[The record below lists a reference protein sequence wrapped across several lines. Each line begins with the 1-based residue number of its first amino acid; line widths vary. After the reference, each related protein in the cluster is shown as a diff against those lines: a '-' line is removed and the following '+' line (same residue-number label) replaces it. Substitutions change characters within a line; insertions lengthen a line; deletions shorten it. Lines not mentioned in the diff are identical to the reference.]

1 MTIRCI
7 PGGIFLTN
15 CYIIGDEDTKEAILI
30 DPGEQ
35 LPEILQD
42 IKESNLSITK
52 IVNPTARFVVRSL
65 NCNLLL

>member
-1 MTIRCI
+1 MIIRCI

-35 LPEILQD
+35 LP
-42 IKESNLSITK
+42 
-52 IVNPTARFVVRSL
+52 
-65 NCNLLL
+65 